1 MSNID
6 VKQYEFNELSRKSDI
21 KSAIESMLFVSG
33 EPLPLREISNNLEL
47 KEKNVV
53 EILQEMTTEYEDKSR
68 GIRLISLDEAYQLVT
83 KSENSEFVQ
92 KLLKKNKK
100 HSLSQASIESLAII
114 AYKQPITRIDID
126 EIRGVKSESA
136 ITRLVERGLI
146 KDVGRLEVPGRPI
159 LYGTTDE
166 FLRQF
171 GLKTIKELPSL
182 DLYGD
187 FKESE
192 ISQIYDDEDFGY
204 TKITVERPLR
214 DEEGNL
220 VLKKGKKQPD
230 TSLRDTE
237 NVPLKEDIK
246 EYFEREVLPF
256 APDAWVDEKK
266 TQVGYEISFTKYFY
280 KPVEL
285 RDMSDILSNLSSLE
299 QEADGLLAEIM
310 GGVR

>member
-1 MSNID
+1 MKTFQIYLLRGGEILSNID

-100 HSLSQASIESLAII
+100 HSLSQASIESLAIV
-114 AYKQPITRIDID
+114 AYKQPITRVDID

-136 ITRLVERGLI
+136 LQRLLERDLI

-171 GLKTIKELPSL
+171 GLQSLNELPSI
-182 DLYGD
+182 DLYED
-187 FKESE
+187 S
-192 ISQIYDDEDFGY
+192 DE
-204 TKITVERPLR
+204 
-214 DEEGNL
+214 NN
-220 VLKKGKKQPD
+220 
-230 TSLRDTE
+230 SL
-237 NVPLKEDIK
+237 
-246 EYFEREVLPF
+246 
-256 APDAWVDEKK
+256 
-266 TQVGYEISFTKYFY
+266 
-280 KPVEL
+280 EL
-285 RDMSDILSNLSSLE
+285 LSSALE
-299 QEADGLLAEIM
+299 EIEE
-310 GGVR
+310 